1 MNEIAW
7 PTIDSKHLIVDSK
20 QMLTLEKEMFS
31 DGMPQES
38 LMEKAGIQ
46 ISKWLLKRKPLL
58 KHGIT
63 VLIGPGHNGG
73 DGAVIARELFLKG
86 FPVQVWC
93 PFSIKKTLTNNHL
106 NYLTS
111 IGVTKLVEP
120 PDTNGKELW
129 IDAVFGNNQ
138 TKPVDNK
145 LIKLFNNKFYNKYNS
160 KVVSIDIP
168 TGLCPDKGEPFL
180 DNAVKANYTLAIG
193 LNKIGLTQ
201 DSALPFIGELHHID
215 IGVPVNKLN
224 KIEKKVFK
232 VNYSDLNNID
242 LPSLP
247 KNSNKYK
254 RGRTLLIAGS
264 EKYPG
269 AAFLALKGAVS
280 SGAGFISAVLPEL
293 VAKSIWQV
301 APEIV
306 LKGTMQSNQNGSAS
320 LFSALNNIELN
331 EYDSIAVGPG
341 IGIDNEDWE
350 KTKDLLMNF
359 EGLLILDADAL
370 NRISESKLGSK
381 FFLERKFKTWITPH
395 SREFLRLFP
404 DIESETCVGLA
415 LKAAKEFNISVLLK
429 GANSVI
435 AENKIAWQLFGTD
448 SQTARA
454 GLGDLLTG
462 FVAGNSAI
470 DLTFSRNIKTEYFAK
485 YVLLHSFA
493 ASKCKKG
500 SNACVIGDELS
511 KLMRNRKMR
520 QIS

>member
-1 MNEIAW
+1 MNEIVW

-20 QMLTLEKEMFS
+20 QMLILEKEMFS
-31 DGMPQES
+31 DGMPQEA

-46 ISKWLLKRKPLL
+46 ISRWLLKRKPLL
-58 KHGIT
+58 KYGIT

-86 FPVQVWC
+86 FLVKVWC
-93 PFSIKKTLTNNHL
+93 PFPIKKTITNNHL

-120 PDTNGKELW
+120 PDANGKELW

-138 TKPVDNK
+138 TRKVDNK
-145 LIKLFNNKFYNKYNS
+145 LIKLFNQKFHNKYG
-160 KVVSIDIP
+160 KVISIDIP

-180 DNAVKANYTLAIG
+180 DNAVKANHTLAIG

-215 IGVPVNKLN
+215 VGVPISKLSKVDK
-224 KIEKKVFK
+224 KIFK
-232 VNYSDLNNID
+232 VTYKDLKNID

-247 KNSNKYK
+247 RNSNKYK

-269 AAFLALKGAVS
+269 AAYLALKGAIS
-280 SGAGFISAVLPEL
+280 SGAGYISAVLPEL
-293 VAKSIWQV
+293 VAESIWQV

-306 LKGTMQSNQNGSAS
+306 LKDTMQSNQNGNAS
-320 LFSALNNIELN
+320 LFSALKNVDLSAF
-331 EYDSIAVGPG
+331 DSVAVGPG
-341 IGIDNEDWE
+341 IGIDNDDWQ
-350 KTKDLLMNF
+350 KAKDILTGF

-370 NRISESKLGSK
+370 NRISESKLGSN

-395 SREFLRLFP
+395 SKEFSRLFP
-404 DIESETCVGLA
+404 NIKCETNVEKA
-415 LKAAKEFNISVLLK
+415 LNAAQEFNISVLLK
-429 GANSVI
+429 GAHSIV
-435 AENKIAWQLFGTD
+435 ADNKKAWQLFGTD
-448 SQTARA
+448 SHTARA
-454 GLGDLLTG
+454 GLGDLLSG
-462 FVAGNSAI
+462 FIAGSSAI
-470 DLTFSRNIKTEYFAK
+470 DLTFCRNITTDFFAK

-500 SNACVIGDELS
+500 SNASAIGDELS
-511 KLMRNRKMR
+511 KLMRNIKMR

>member
-1 MNEIAW
+1 MNEIVW

-20 QMLTLEKEMFS
+20 QMLILEKEMFS
-31 DGMPQES
+31 DGMPQEA

-46 ISKWLLKRKPLL
+46 ISRWLLKRKPLL
-58 KHGIT
+58 KYGIT
-63 VLIGPGHNGG
+63 VFIGPGHNGG

-86 FPVQVWC
+86 FLVKVWC
-93 PFSIKKTLTNNHL
+93 PFPIKKTLTNNHL

-120 PDTNGKELW
+120 PDANGKELW

-138 TKPVDNK
+138 TRKVDNK
-145 LIKLFNNKFYNKYNS
+145 LIKLFNQKFHNKYG
-160 KVVSIDIP
+160 KVISIDIP

-180 DNAVKANYTLAIG
+180 DNAVKADHTLAIG

-215 IGVPVNKLN
+215 VGVPISKLCKVDK
-224 KIEKKVFK
+224 KIFK
-232 VNYSDLNNID
+232 VTYKDLKNID

-247 KNSNKYK
+247 RNSNKYK

-269 AAFLALKGAVS
+269 AAYLALKGAIS
-280 SGAGFISAVLPEL
+280 SGAGYISAVLPEL
-293 VAKSIWQV
+293 VAESIWQV

-306 LKGTMQSNQNGSAS
+306 LKDTMQSNQNGNAS
-320 LFSALNNIELN
+320 LFSALKNIDLSAF
-331 EYDSIAVGPG
+331 DSVAVGPG
-341 IGIDNEDWE
+341 IGIDNDDWQ
-350 KTKDLLMNF
+350 KAKDILTGF

-370 NRISESKLGSK
+370 NRISESKLCSK
-381 FFLERKFKTWITPH
+381 FFLERRFKTWITPH
-395 SREFLRLFP
+395 SKEFSKLFP
-404 DIESETCVGLA
+404 NIKCETNVEKA
-415 LKAAKEFNISVLLK
+415 LNAAQEFNISVLLK
-429 GANSVI
+429 GANSIV
-435 AENKIAWQLFGTD
+435 ADNKKAWQLFGTD
-448 SQTARA
+448 SHTARA
-454 GLGDLLTG
+454 GLGDLLSG
-462 FVAGNSAI
+462 FIAGSSAI
-470 DLTFSRNIKTEYFAK
+470 DLTFCRDITTDFFAK

-500 SNACVIGDELS
+500 SNASAIGDELS
-511 KLMRNRKMR
+511 KLMRNIKMR

>member
-1 MNEIAW
+1 MNEIVW
-7 PTIDSKHLIVDSK
+7 PTIDSEHLIVDSK
-20 QMLTLEKEMFS
+20 QMLILEKEMFS
-31 DGMPQES
+31 DGMPQEA

-46 ISKWLLKRKPLL
+46 ISKWLLQKKPLL
-58 KHGIT
+58 KNGIT
-63 VLIGPGHNGG
+63 VFIGPGHNGG

-86 FPVQVWC
+86 FYVQVWC
-93 PFSIKKTLTNNHL
+93 PFPIKKPLTNNHL

-111 IGVTKLVEP
+111 LGVTKLLEH
-120 PDTNGKELW
+120 PDANGKDLW

-138 TKPVDNK
+138 SRKVDNK
-145 LIKLFNNKFYNKYNS
+145 LIELFNQKFQNKYG
-160 KVVSIDIP
+160 KVISIDIP

-180 DNAVKANYTLAIG
+180 DNAVKADYTLTIG

-201 DSALPFIGELHHID
+201 DSALPFIGQLHHID
-215 IGVPVNKLN
+215 IGVPIHKLV

-232 VNYSDLNNID
+232 VTYKDLKNID

-269 AAFLALKGAVS
+269 AAYLAVKGAIS
-280 SGAGFISAVLPEL
+280 SGAGYISAVLPEL
-293 VAKSIWQV
+293 VAESIWQV

-306 LKGTMQSNQNGSAS
+306 LKETMQSNQNGNAS
-320 LFSALNNIELN
+320 LLSALKNIDLSAF
-331 EYDSIAVGPG
+331 DSVVVGPG
-341 IGIDNEDWE
+341 IGIDNDDWQ
-350 KTKDLLMNF
+350 KSKDYLIGY

-370 NRISESKLGSK
+370 NRVSESKLGAN

-395 SREFLRLFP
+395 NKEFIRLFP
-404 DIESETCVGLA
+404 NIKCETNVGLA
-415 LKAAKEFNISVLLK
+415 LKAAKKFNIRILLK
-429 GANSVI
+429 GANSII
-435 AENKIAWQLFGTD
+435 ADNKNAWQLFGTD

-454 GLGDLLTG
+454 GLGDLLSG
-462 FVAGNSAI
+462 FVAGSSAI
-470 DLTFSRNIKTEYFAK
+470 DLTFCGNITTDFFAK

-493 ASKCKKG
+493 ASKCKSG
-500 SNACVIGDELS
+500 SNASAIGDELS
-511 KLMRNRKMR
+511 KIMRKRKTR